1 MNDLHYT
8 IKTKLGDFTVYTPD
22 DINIDMVVK
31 EGVDRYLSARELPVA
46 LKKLIKG
53 MGFKLNLYDAK
64 KLNKMFGLAKK
75 WARKKVGKICLT
87 KQLLISRLEQPARFT
102 TGQPV
107 RNTGW
112 K

>member
-1 MNDLHYT
+1 MNELHYT

-75 WARKKVGKICLT
+75 WARK
-87 KQLLISRLEQPARFT
+87 R
-102 TGQPV
+102 
-107 RNTGW
+107 
-112 K
+112 

>member
-1 MNDLHYT
+1 MENLHYT

-31 EGVDRYLSARELPVA
+31 EGVDRYMSARELPVVV
-46 LKKLIKG
+46 KKIIKG

-75 WARKKVGKICLT
+75 WARK
-87 KQLLISRLEQPARFT
+87 R
-102 TGQPV
+102 
-107 RNTGW
+107 
-112 K
+112 